1 MFTFTLEL
9 YCAVIAAFVL
19 GAVFVL
25 IFFPG
30 RKKQETKITGTLV
43 IDLTEP
49 KSPGLYL
56 SIPSEDAITDLIRN
70 HEKTATL
77 NVLIQE

>member
-1 MFTFTLEL
+1 MFTFTPEL
-9 YCAVIAAFVL
+9 YCVAIAAFVL
-19 GAVFVL
+19 GVVFVL
-25 IFFPG
+25 IFSPG
-30 RKKQETKITGTLV
+30 RKNQETKITGTLV

-49 KSPGLYL
+49 HSPGLYL
-56 SIPSEDAITDLIRN
+56 SIPSEDAITDLIRK